1 MRRRLLLVEDDPTLR
16 QALTFN
22 LAREGYEVATAAD
35 GEAALEAARNERLDL
50 VLLDVML
57 PGMSGVEVLRVLRR
71 EGVTTPVIILSAKGD
86 EIDRVVGLKVGADD
100 YVAKPFSRP
109 ELLARIE
116 AVLRRHR
123 READEPERREQ
134 LSFDRVA
141 IDVARREVRVDDE
154 PIHLTTKEFDL
165 LAHMASVA
173 GSDLHPRPAAGAD
186 LGLRLRR
193 ATVAPSTSTSAG
205 CAASCAG
212 LTATTTSAPC
222 AAWATPSRH
231 GRRERPDRRRRLR
244 VPPLAPRRGPA
255 DPRR

>member
-1 MRRRLLLVEDDPTLR
+1 MRRRLLLVEDDRTLR

-22 LAREGYEVATAAD
+22 LAREGYEVSSAAD
-35 GEAALEAARNERLDL
+35 GEAALEAARGERLDL
-50 VLLDVML
+50 ILLDVML

-123 READEPERREQ
+123 RESDEPEPRER
-134 LSFDRVA
+134 LVFGKVE
-141 IDVARREVRVDDE
+141 IDVARREVAVDGE

-165 LAHMASVA
+165 LAHMAANPGRIFTRDQLLARVWGYDYAGDDRTVDVHVSWLRGKLR
-173 GSDLHPRPAAGAD
+173 GSDRHNYFRTVRGVGYAFAPQAA
-186 LGLRLRR
+186 
-193 ATVAPSTSTSAG
+193 
-205 CAASCAG
+205 
-212 LTATTTSAPC
+212 
-222 AAWATPSRH
+222 
-231 GRRERPDRRRRLR
+231 
-244 VPPLAPRRGPA
+244 
-255 DPRR
+255 